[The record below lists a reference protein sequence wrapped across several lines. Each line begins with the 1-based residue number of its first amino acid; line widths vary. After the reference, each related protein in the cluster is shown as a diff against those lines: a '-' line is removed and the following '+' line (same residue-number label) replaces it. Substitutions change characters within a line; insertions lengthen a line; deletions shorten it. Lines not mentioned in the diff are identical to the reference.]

1 MNTSP
6 IKNILIQTT
15 CEMQMTNTKTFI
27 QIILVAIAA
36 FAAFFFIYV
45 NIPQQNGIQLYF
57 MDIFNSLMGA
67 VVVALV
73 TASIFIFQR
82 RIESDDEKNRAIYE
96 KKLAL
101 YEELA
106 SKLNEIIQDK
116 KISDAEVQELHSFTF
131 KIFLIAGP
139 KAGEQFIE
147 VLANLSDGVSQQI
160 EKTSLK
166 SILDFI
172 ALCRRDL
179 EVLKDIEQGQKQ
191 ELENFLKRITS
202 DERIAESLSGT
213 RRKFNDSFRR
223 AVVDEYDAA
232 ATPDE
237 RAATLQKYKLW
248 PVQITTFRR
257 KLEKTDV
264 KKVDP
269 Q

>member
-1 MNTSP
+1 MA
-6 IKNILIQTT
+6 
-15 CEMQMTNTKTFI
+15 NTKTFI
-27 QIILVAIAA
+27 QIILLAIAA

-96 KKLAL
+96 KKLEL

-116 KISDAEVQELHSFTF
+116 KVSDAELQDLHSFTF

-139 KAGEQFIE
+139 KAGEQFLE
-147 VLANLSDGVSQQI
+147 VVANLTDSAGQQI
-160 EKTSLK
+160 DRPSLK

-202 DERIAESLSGT
+202 DDRVADSLSRT
-213 RRKFNDSFRR
+213 RRTFNDSFRR
-223 AVVDEYDAA
+223 TVVNEYDAA
-232 ATPDE
+232 STTDE
-237 RAATLQKYKLW
+237 RAAILQKYTLW
-248 PVQITTFRR
+248 PVQINTFRR
-257 KLEKTDV
+257 KLEKANS
-264 KKVDP
+264 KNGE
-269 Q
+269 

>member
-1 MNTSP
+1 
-6 IKNILIQTT
+6 
-15 CEMQMTNTKTFI
+15 MTNTKTFI

-106 SKLNEIIQDK
+106 SKLNDIIKDK
-116 KISDAEVQELHSFTF
+116 KITDAELQELHSFTF

-139 KAGEQFIE
+139 KAGEQFLE
-147 VLANLSDGVSQQI
+147 VMANLSNGVGEQI
-160 EKTSLK
+160 DRASLK

-172 ALCRRDL
+172 VLCRRDL

-191 ELENFLKRITS
+191 EMENFLKRIVN
-202 DERIAESLSGT
+202 DERVAESVART
-213 RRKFNDSFRR
+213 RRTFNDSFRR
-223 AVVDEYDAA
+223 AVLNEYDAA
-232 ATPDE
+232 STPDE
-237 RAATLQKYKLW
+237 MAAVLQRHKLW

-257 KLEKTDV
+257 KL
-264 KKVDP
+264 KKN
-269 Q
+269 